1 MEVAEG
7 EQPCHP
13 AQFLSQAALAQASGS
28 FVAARRGQTLGMY
41 GTHAGLTYGGLALA
55 TALVIALFFAAS
67 PLFAVVIAVIAIA
80 GLVVVKMLRR
90 RSGEVE
96 EPEQAPLTSAGRAK
110 SPTGSRSG
118 GAPVSGEG

>member
-1 MEVAEG
+1 V
-7 EQPCHP
+7 
-13 AQFLSQAALAQASGS
+13 
-28 FVAARRGQTLGMY
+28 Y

-67 PLFAVVIAVIAIA
+67 PLFAVIVAAVAIA

-90 RSGEVE
+90 RSGEVQ
-96 EPEQAPLTSAGRAK
+96 EPEPPQAPSTSAGSVK